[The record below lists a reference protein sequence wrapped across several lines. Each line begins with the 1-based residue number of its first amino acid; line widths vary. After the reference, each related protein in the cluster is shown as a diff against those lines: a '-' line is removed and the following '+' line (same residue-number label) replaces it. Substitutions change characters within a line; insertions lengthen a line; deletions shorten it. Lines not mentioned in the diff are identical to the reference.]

1 MKKYVLDVI
10 AIFLGIIWLFFAIG
24 GITLAFETD
33 FGLDLA
39 FWFEHAFGVSNRD
52 FINFAQ
58 ISLIII
64 TAILALILTSN
75 DDREIRRAIRLS
87 KRK

>member
-24 GITLAFETD
+24 GITLAFGTD

-58 ISLIII
+58 ISIVVI
-64 TAILALILTSN
+64 TAVVVMILASN
-75 DDREIRRAIRLS
+75 DDSEARRALRLQ